1 MWRTCTCPFKVRK
14 SKDHAS
20 SHDTGWEVCIDKN
33 ICTSYISVLWNV
45 SVYIEDLKHFI
56 FYYRLCC
63 LPLREDLLFSYRY
76 MIADFEYRIEFK
88 IYNMTEDRVAHF
100 SRRMTFELKILWTII
115 YATKIWLYYCFA
127 DWSFKLKLTRMRKK
141 YP

>member
-1 MWRTCTCPFKVRK
+1 M
-14 SKDHAS
+14 
-20 SHDTGWEVCIDKN
+20 
-33 ICTSYISVLWNV
+33 

-127 DWSFKLKLTRMRKK
+127 DWSFKLKLTRMKKISLDNNTVAMNLVKKRKSCVCRKK
-141 YP
+141 L

>member
-1 MWRTCTCPFKVRK
+1 
-14 SKDHAS
+14 
-20 SHDTGWEVCIDKN
+20 
-33 ICTSYISVLWNV
+33 
-45 SVYIEDLKHFI
+45 
-56 FYYRLCC
+56 
-63 LPLREDLLFSYRY
+63 

-127 DWSFKLKLTRMRKK
+127 DWSFKLKLTRMKK
-141 YP
+141 ISLDNNTVAMNLMKKNKKLCL